1 MKILIGI
8 AAFFAGLAI
17 TVIYNL
23 LRQTRKYDKKRNK
36 EFD

>member
-17 TVIYNL
+17 TVLYNL
-23 LRQTRKYDKKRNK
+23 WKQIRNYKDK